1 MVYIMQILQTIT
13 VSIRFNN
20 KKLLIRLKVM
30 NDGQQSKRGQRLLE
44 KENKECF
51 QKYNTKQNK
60 KGKRKLKVV
69 IGSYSRLFNLT
80 VEVIFLRSNF
90 NMYPLK

>member
-13 VSIRFNN
+13 ISIRCNN
-20 KKLLIRLKVM
+20 KKLLIELKAM

-44 KENKECF
+44 KENKVCF
-51 QKYNTKQNK
+51 QKYNTKEKK

-69 IGSYSRLFNLT
+69 IASYSRLFNLT
-80 VEVIFLRSNF
+80 VEVIF
-90 NMYPLK
+90 